1 MSVLVLTSNHLR
13 HKFVATTVAR
23 HLDVALVLVEPKR
36 QDLVDDS
43 IDTWEAR
50 LLSTYF
56 GERSSTEETFFSKA
70 NPEFEEL
77 RSLGRIRNLERGGIN
92 DPSVAQ
98 QAKISGASLGLV
110 FGTSIIKPPLL
121 TSIPMI
127 NIHLGI
133 SPYYRGS
140 GTNFWAMH
148 NGDFHLVGA
157 TIHAVTP
164 KVDAGAIFAH
174 VTTPV
179 SREDTPHTL
188 GCRVIQQAAEKAV
201 EVMRAVDEGSA
212 RGQSQWPVANERL
225 YRNRDFTPQVLSS
238 FLEAWPRLVEDY
250 FKREADLKRS
260 VTLVTP

>member
-36 QDLVDDS
+36 QDTLGSSVD
-43 IDTWEAR
+43 IWEAR
-50 LLSTYF
+50 LLSAYF
-56 GERSSTEETFFSKA
+56 DERSSTEETFFSKA

-77 RSLGRIRNLERGGIN
+77 RSLGKIWELDRGGIN
-92 DPSVAQ
+92 DPSIVEKVKA
-98 QAKISGASLGLV
+98 SGVSLGLV

-121 TSIPMI
+121 TSIPLV
-127 NIHLGI
+127 NIHLGV

-157 TIHAVTP
+157 TIHKVTE

-179 SREDTPHTL
+179 SKKDTPHSL
-188 GCRVIQQAAEKAV
+188 GCRVIQQAADKAV
-201 EVMRAVDEGSA
+201 EIMQAIDEGSA
-212 RGQSQWPVANERL
+212 QGKSQWPVANARL

-250 FKREADLKRS
+250 SKREADLKRS
-260 VTLVTP
+260 VTLVNP